1 LLSGD
6 TLLVIGSQDGV
17 IKARRIITG

>member
-6 TLLVIGSQDGV
+6 TLLVIGSHDGV